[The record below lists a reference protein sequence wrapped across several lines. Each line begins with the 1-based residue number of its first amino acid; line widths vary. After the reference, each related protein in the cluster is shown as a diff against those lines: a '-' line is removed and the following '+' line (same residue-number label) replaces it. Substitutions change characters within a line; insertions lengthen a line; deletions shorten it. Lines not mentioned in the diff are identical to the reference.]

1 MKKLHRAWAV
11 CLGCTLML
19 LIGGGL
25 GINAFSVTQPY
36 ILAQNGFTNTQTSMI
51 ITVRS
56 VSILLCLFL
65 TPWYYRLFSY
75 RAGTALATGMAT
87 ASFVLFANAKS
98 LWVYYLAGALA
109 GFSHGLGSMV
119 PATILMT
126 HWFRSNRAL
135 AVGICSAGTGLAA
148 VIFSPVLTLLIERFG
163 LHTCFMMEALVSLA
177 AAVLVYVLVRNS
189 PDSCGMQPYG
199 TAHEESAQEKRLH
212 NIHPSALRWAML
224 YLGMAFLGAIASPG
238 FAHMTILFTSSGFSS
253 MQASSALSIFGF
265 ALMAGKVVYGAVCDR
280 VGCVRTNR
288 IFGAVLLTGIA
299 LCVLAGLRS
308 SVLMYLA
315 SILYGAGVP
324 LSTVG
329 LSVWATDFSKPEQ
342 MANRVQQFQ
351 VCYAAGSLM
360 FSFMPGMFADLT
372 GSYAPSYVVFFL
384 FGVFAIAVV
393 QSTYRLGSRAA
404 RQGAEEL

>member
-65 TPWYYRLFSY
+65 TPWYYRLFNY
-75 RAGTALATGMAT
+75 RTGTALATGLA
-87 ASFVLFANAKS
+87 AVSFLLFANARS
-98 LWVYYLAGALA
+98 LWVYYLAGAMA

-126 HWFRSNRAL
+126 RWFRENRAL

-148 VIFSPVLTLLIERFG
+148 VVFSPVLTLLIERFS
-163 LHTCFMMEALVSLA
+163 LHTCFTVEALISLA
-177 AAVLVYVLVRNS
+177 AAALVYVLVRNS
-189 PDSCGMQPYG
+189 PEACAMQPYG
-199 TAHEESAQEKRLH
+199 AAQEESAQARRLH
-212 NIHPSALRWAML
+212 EIHPGALRWAML

-253 MQASSALSIFGF
+253 LQASSALSIFGF
-265 ALMAGKVVYGAVCDR
+265 ALMAGKVIYGAVCDR
-280 VGCVRTNR
+280 AGCVKTNW
-288 IFGAVLLTGIA
+288 IFAAMLLTGIGFCA
-299 LCVLAGLRS
+299 LAGLQS
-308 SVLMYLA
+308 SALMYLA

-329 LSVWATDFSKPEQ
+329 LSVWATDFSKPAQ
-342 MANRVQQFQ
+342 MAKRVQQFQ
-351 VCYAAGSLM
+351 LCYAAGSLI

-372 GSYAPSYVVFFL
+372 GSYAPSYLVFFL
-384 FGVFAIAVV
+384 FGVFSIAVV

-404 RQGAEEL
+404 RQGAEEF